1 MKVDEA
7 KDPKENKKSEKR
19 ELENKWKDKQ
29 MHGQLVRD
37 VTGVDWEKTLQWL
50 RKGNLKGCTEAF
62 YLQRTKTSFKS

>member
-1 MKVDEA
+1 MDEA

-37 VTGVDWEKTLQWL
+37 VTGVDWEKTLQRL